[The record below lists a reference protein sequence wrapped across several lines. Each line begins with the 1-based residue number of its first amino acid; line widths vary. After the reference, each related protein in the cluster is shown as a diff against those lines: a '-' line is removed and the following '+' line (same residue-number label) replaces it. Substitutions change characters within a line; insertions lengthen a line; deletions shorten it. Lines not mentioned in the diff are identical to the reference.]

1 MKQLMLSVGLF
12 IAAITSNAQDK
23 PKGLNVNDKAPLFSA
38 KNQSGKMVS
47 LKGQLKSGAVVLIFY
62 RGQWCPYCNKQLK
75 GLEDSLSLITAKGA
89 TLIAVTPEKQENI
102 SKTIEKTKATYSIL
116 FDDGLRI
123 MKSYDV
129 AFAVDEKTIEKYK
142 GYGIDFNEANG
153 SNGANLPVPAVYVI
167 NKEGVIVYKYF
178 DADYR
183 NRASVKE
190 ILDHL

>member
-23 PKGLNVNDKAPLFSA
+23 PKGLNVNDKAPVFSA
-38 KNQSGKMVS
+38 MDQSGKTVS

-89 TLIAVTPEKQENI
+89 TLVAVTPEKQENI
-102 SKTIEKTKATYSIL
+102 SKTIAKTKASYPIL
-116 FDDGLRI
+116 FDDGLKI

-129 AFAVDEKTIEKYK
+129 AFTVDDKTVEKYK
-142 GYGIDFNEANG
+142 GYGIDFAEVNG
-153 SNGANLPVPAVYVI
+153 TNGANLPVPAVYII
-167 NKEGVIVYKYF
+167 NKEGVIIFKYF

-183 NRASVKE
+183 KRASVQD